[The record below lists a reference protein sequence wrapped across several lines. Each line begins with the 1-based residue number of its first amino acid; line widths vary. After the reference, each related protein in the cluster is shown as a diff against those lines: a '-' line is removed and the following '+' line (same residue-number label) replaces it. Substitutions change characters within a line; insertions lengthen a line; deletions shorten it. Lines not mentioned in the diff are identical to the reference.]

1 MMKIGG
7 PPARQAALETH
18 RTVRVLHKQGHTDMR
33 IIYNYRQDNDCRW
46 LFIVCCDEFGGDAH
60 SAPQRDVIFDETITI
75 IVKGEFIPTQ
85 YDTLDGT
92 IKPLSYIHKNG
103 NTVTLTLFGNRHNSF
118 GALHHINE
126 GQRWIGPDA
135 WRTSGYNWSYEYRLR
150 RLGILKSPVIRIYSK

>member
-1 MMKIGG
+1 
-7 PPARQAALETH
+7 
-18 RTVRVLHKQGHTDMR
+18 MR

-46 LFIVCCDEFGGDAH
+46 LFIACCDEFGGDAH

-118 GALHHINE
+118 GALHNCDNTL
-126 GQRWIGPDA
+126 RWFGPTA
-135 WRTSGYNWSYEYRLR
+135 WQSKGREFSYEYQLLPTGLLIAPRLYR
-150 RLGILKSPVIRIYSK
+150 